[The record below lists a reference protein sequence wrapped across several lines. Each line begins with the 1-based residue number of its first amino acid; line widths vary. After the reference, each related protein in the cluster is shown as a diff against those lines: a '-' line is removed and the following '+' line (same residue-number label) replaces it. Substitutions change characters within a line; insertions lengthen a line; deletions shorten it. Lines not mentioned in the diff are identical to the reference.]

1 MITTS
6 RAAIKATAPSWMKPM
21 NAKRGQVDRYLFN
34 VSQFTEFFL
43 NHRKC
48 RSERF
53 YKKEN

>member
-53 YKKEN
+53 YKKDN